1 LPGGIIRNFNVLEIA
16 MSFFVLT
23 FLVLA
28 VAFFMAS
35 KSFYT
40 PLRRS
45 HMPSVEDQVNAEK
58 IDRAL
63 AFITDN
69 YRP

>member
-1 LPGGIIRNFNVLEIA
+1 